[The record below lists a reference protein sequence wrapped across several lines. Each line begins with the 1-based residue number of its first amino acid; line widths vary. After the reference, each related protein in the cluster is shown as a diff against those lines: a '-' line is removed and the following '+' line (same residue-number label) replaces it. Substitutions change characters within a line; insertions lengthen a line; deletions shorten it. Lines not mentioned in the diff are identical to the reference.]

1 MIDPLLRPVLLRL
14 ASRGTPVLVSALAVL
29 APTLV
34 TAQNGRGQE
43 PEAEVVRDRDFI
55 VDSLRKA
62 FPPADVPVT
71 LTEDAVPVDPFAA
84 RAPFGPGEHLVY
96 KVKVGVFGVGEGYM
110 SVVGTGEHE
119 GDPVY
124 HVEMGLQGGLGP
136 AKVDDLYQ
144 TWFDVTTLQTW
155 RYVRDVDQVGY
166 QSYRHWRFFPER
178 MRWERQDNDE
188 AGDLGSALPLDEIA
202 FIYYLR
208 TLPLEVGKSY
218 TLSRYF
224 QEDGN
229 PVTIRVL
236 RKDRRETEGVEYN
249 TIVVA
254 PEIRTDGLFAEGGK
268 AEIHVTDDHR
278 RIPVYVKSDIPG
290 FPGSL
295 TLHLRSIQEGYP
307 LHPESREIAL
317 AARGAEADTT
327 VGR

>member
-1 MIDPLLRPVLLRL
+1 MTTVAFRL
-14 ASRGTPVLVSALAVL
+14 TLAAALFV
-29 APTLV
+29 PTTTLF
-34 TAQNGRGQE
+34 AQEGNGE
-43 PEAEVVRDRDFI
+43 PARDRDFI
-55 VDSLRKA
+55 VDSLRTA
-62 FPPADVPVT
+62 YPAADVPVS
-71 LTEDAVPVDPFAA
+71 LTADDVPVDRFAA

-96 KVKVGVFGVGEGYM
+96 KVKVGIFGVGEGFM
-110 SVVGTGEHE
+110 SVVGIEEHE
-119 GDPVY
+119 DNPVY
-124 HVEMGLQGGLGP
+124 RVEMGLEGSLGP

-144 TWFDVTTLQTW
+144 TWFDVSTLQTW
-155 RYVRDVDQVGY
+155 RYVRDVDEIGY
-166 QSYRHWRFFPER
+166 QSYRHWEFFPDR

-229 PVTIRVL
+229 PVIIKVL
-236 RKDRRETEGVEYN
+236 RKDQRETEGVLYN
-249 TIVVA
+249 TIVIS
-254 PEIRTDGLFAEGGK
+254 PEIQTDGLFGQGGK
-268 AEIHVTDDHR
+268 AEIHVTDDER

-307 LHPESREIAL
+307 LHPE
-317 AARGAEADTT
+317 ARAEALEARAMRADSAS
-327 VGR
+327 R